1 MARGKSAAALDLP
14 RPPGLDASGGTATKQ
29 DTIYEALRAAIL
41 RRWLPADSR
50 LPSSRELA
58 HRWGVSRGTVE
69 AAFDRLHAEAYVA
82 RRAGSGTH
90 VCAVVPERFL
100 AAPCRAG
107 GSGSGSDSG
116 SDLVSDSDSHSG
128 TSTGANLH
136 SADAA
141 RHGAAD
147 APSAA
152 AEARVLAGRPFVSRM
167 ADPAL
172 FPMAVWAKYVGKAML
187 GASAERLC
195 SPDARGAPELRG
207 QIAAYLRSHRGMD
220 CAADDI
226 IVTTGI
232 RHALDLIARSL
243 LRPGDSACVEDPGYT
258 SAERIFALAGAR
270 TVFAPVGAEGI
281 DCATLRAHA
290 ELRLAFVT
298 PAHQS
303 PLGVT
308 MSVSRRLELLDWAS
322 ERQAWIVEDDYDSEF
337 NYHSAPLPALKSL
350 DRHGRVIH
358 CGSFNKTLFAGLRI
372 GFIVAPPAV
381 RERLMAL
388 WQTTGR
394 SVGISEQM
402 ALADYIGDGAYLRH
416 LRQARRAYQQ
426 RRDALLD
433 CLAAGGDEQR
443 GQVSGHHAGFH
454 FILWLPPGC
463 DELDFCARAA
473 ADDIALQP
481 LGAFCRLAVLPPAVL
496 LGYTALTLAQ
506 VRYAGQKLARLLAQA
521 RAELAR

>member
-14 RPPGLDASGGTATKQ
+14 RPPGLDGAAGKQ
-29 DTIYEALRAAIL
+29 DTVYEALRAAIL
-41 RRWLPADSR
+41 KKWLPAASR

-58 HRWGVSRGTVE
+58 ARWGISRGTVE

-82 RRAGSGTH
+82 RRSGSGTH

-100 AAPCRAG
+100 AAAYRAE
-107 GSGSGSDSG
+107 
-116 SDLVSDSDSHSG
+116 
-128 TSTGANLH
+128 
-136 SADAA
+136 AA
-141 RHGAAD
+141 AAPPPP
-147 APSAA
+147 APAAAA

-167 ADPAL
+167 ADPAM
-172 FPMAVWAKYVGKAML
+172 FPLPVWARYVAKSIGA
-187 GASAERLC
+187 ASAERLC
-195 SPDARGAPELRG
+195 SPDAMGAPELRE
-207 QIAAYLRSHRGMD
+207 QIAGYLRTHRGMQ
-220 CAADDI
+220 CTPDDI

-243 LRPGDSACVEDPGYT
+243 LGPGDTACVEDPGYT
-258 SAERIFALAGAR
+258 SAERIFTLAGAR
-270 TVFAPVGAEGI
+270 VVYAPVGAEGI
-281 DCATLRAHA
+281 DCAALRAHHGV
-290 ELRLAFVT
+290 RLAFVT

-308 MSVSRRLELLDWAS
+308 MSVTRRLDLLDWAS
-322 ERQAWIVEDDYDSEF
+322 DKQAWIVEDDYDSEF
-337 NYHSAPLPALKSL
+337 SYQSAPLPALKSL

-381 RERLMAL
+381 RARLMEL

-394 SVGISEQM
+394 SVGITEQM

-416 LRQARRAYQQ
+416 LRLARRAYQQ
-426 RRDALLD
+426 RRDALLA
-433 CLAAGGDEQR
+433 CLAGAGHEQR
-443 GQVSGHHAGFH
+443 GQVSGYHAGFH
-454 FILWLPPGC
+454 FMLWLPPGC

-481 LGAFCRLAVLPPAVL
+481 LGAFCRQAVLAPAVL

-506 VRYAGQKLARLLAQA
+506 VRYAGQKLARLLARA
-521 RAELAR
+521 RAEPAR

>member
-14 RPPGLDASGGTATKQ
+14 RPPGLDDSGATASKQ
-29 DTIYEALRAAIL
+29 DTIYETLRAAIL
-41 RRWLPADSR
+41 RGWLPADSR

-58 HRWGVSRGTVE
+58 ERWGVSRGTVE
-69 AAFDRLHAEAYVA
+69 AAFERLHAEAYVA

-100 AAPCRAG
+100 AAPCRAA
-107 GSGSGSDSG
+107 GSDHE
-116 SDLVSDSDSHSG
+116 SDSHGG
-128 TSTGANLH
+128 TGTG
-136 SADAA
+136 ADAA
-141 RHGAAD
+141 RHGGAD
-147 APSAA
+147 APNVAT
-152 AEARVLAGRPFVSRM
+152 EIRVLAGRPFVGRM

-243 LRPGDSACVEDPGYT
+243 LRPGDSACVEDPGYP

-270 TVFAPVGAEGI
+270 VVYAPVGAEGI
-281 DCATLRAHA
+281 DCAALRAQHGV
-290 ELRLAFVT
+290 RLAFVT
-298 PAHQS
+298 PAHQA

-322 ERQAWIVEDDYDSEF
+322 DHDAWIVEDDYDSEF
-337 NYHSAPLPALKSL
+337 SYQSAPLPALKSL

-372 GFIVAPPAV
+372 GFIVAPPAA

-388 WQTTGR
+388 WRTTGR

-416 LRQARRAYQQ
+416 LRQARRAYQR
-426 RRDALLD
+426 RRDCLLD
-433 CLAAGGDEQR
+433 CLAGGGEQR
-443 GQVSGHHAGFH
+443 GQVSGSQAGFH
-454 FILWLPPGC
+454 FMLWLPPGC

-481 LGAFCRLAVLPPAVL
+481 LGAFCRQAALPPAVL

-506 VRYAGQKLARLLAQA
+506 VRFAGQKLARLLARA
-521 RAELAR
+521 RAAPAR